1 MRIEEGDRFKRRL
14 TGHLYEVQV
23 IKDDTFI
30 LKSADSLTGFWF
42 GERDLKLFFDMENK
56 KRSNRAPAR
65 H

>member
-30 LKSADSLTGFWF
+30 LKSADYRVLVWR
-42 GERDLKLFFDMENK
+42 ERSEIIF
-56 KRSNRAPAR
+56 
-65 H
+65 